1 MGSGAFAIILDDE
14 RRVLLCHRRDIDAW
28 NLPGGRV
35 EEGEAPWDAAI
46 RETREEVGLEVEV
59 ARLTG
64 LYWRPERTEV
74 VFAFEFPERPG
85 ALLQFLSTLG
95 SRWNISLFHYRNHG
109 SAFGRVLCGFE
120 AAPGERDELLALL
133 RTLGFDRSEES
144 GDPAVELF
152 LK

>member
-14 RRVLLCHRRDIDAW
+14 RHVLLCHRRDIDAW

-59 ARLTG
+59 AHLTG

-74 VFAFEFPERPG
+74 VFAFECRVVSGTVGLSDEADRVGYFAFDALPANTGLKHVER
-85 ALLQFLSTLG
+85 
-95 SRWNISLFHYRNHG
+95 I
-109 SAFGRVLCGFE
+109 
-120 AAPGERDELLALL
+120 RDAMA
-133 RTLGFDRSEES
+133 G
-144 GDPAVELF
+144 GPAVLRVQTGPGMRELSGGRR
-152 LK
+152 